1 MPVHAAVVGLLLAAP
16 PSGPTASAMDPHK
29 VFSYGLALSGAIVF
43 RMDSMPENVNAEGVR
58 SLEDARALS
67 TKIGLPFPDAPLFK
81 GRTTDTF
88 EAMGF
93 LMKARQH
100 PITLLLEE
108 RHGRPTAALFELGLV
123 SHLALTGGVPGPEA
137 AEGLA
142 DLIEAPAR
150 DSGLPRETWIG
161 VVDAYR
167 TRKSEN
173 ERIDSCGTMIQAV
186 GKSLRSRAAP
196 AR

>member
-1 MPVHAAVVGLLLAAP
+1 M
-16 PSGPTASAMDPHK
+16 
-29 VFSYGLALSGAIVF
+29 
-43 RMDSMPENVNAEGVR
+43 
-58 SLEDARALS
+58 
-67 TKIGLPFPDAPLFK
+67 KIGLPFPDDAIFT
-81 GRTTDTF
+81 GARTDTV

-93 LMKARQH
+93 LLKAREH
-100 PITLLLEE
+100 PITLLLQE

-123 SHLALTGGVPGPEA
+123 SHLALTGGVPSPA
-137 AEGLA
+137 AAKDLA
-142 DLIEAPAR
+142 DLIETPAR
-150 DSGLPRETWIG
+150 DSGLPRDSWIG

>member
-1 MPVHAAVVGLLLAAP
+1 MPIHAVVVTLLLAAP
-16 PSGPTASAMDPHK
+16 PAGPAASALDPHK
-29 VFSYGLALSGAIVF
+29 VFSYGLALSGAVVF
-43 RMDSMPENVNAEGVR
+43 RMDSMPENLNAEGVKA
-58 SLEDARALS
+58 LENARALS
-67 TKIGLPFPDAPLFK
+67 TKIGLPFPDDAIFK
-81 GRTTDTF
+81 GARTDTV

-93 LMKARQH
+93 LLKAREH
-100 PITLLLEE
+100 PITLLLQE

-123 SHLALTGGVPGPEA
+123 SHLALTGGVPSPETA
-137 AEGLA
+137 KDLA
-142 DLIEAPAR
+142 DLIETPAR
-150 DSGLPRETWIG
+150 DSGLPRDSWIG

-186 GKSLRSRAAP
+186 GKSLRSRADP